1 MLIFWNNF
9 KCDVYCIFLDQK
21 AHKNGITRPK
31 RQRSES
37 TRGVSIRLSWFSVS
51 KLFLIVC
58 LWLFQMDAKFLRNL
72 RFSKKHNVSREE
84 AQKRFEER
92 KSKNLP
98 KPVKL

>member
-1 MLIFWNNF
+1 MAKSKNHTNHNQN
-9 KCDVYCIFLDQK
+9 QK
-21 AHKNGITRPK
+21 ANKNGIKRPK

-37 TRGVSIRLSWFSVS
+37 TRG
-51 KLFLIVC
+51 
-58 LWLFQMDAKFLRNL
+58 MDAKVLRNL

-92 KSKNLP
+92 KALNRP